1 VEMAESRTQG
11 SESRGSNQPGN
22 GADEQERRRAGGG
35 GSREMSALAE
45 RGRQFQSD
53 AQKLVGHVQEAR
65 GEIQTYVTQQVRERP
80 VATLAAAAG
89 VGYLLGGGLSSR
101 LTLLMFGFATRFG
114 MAVAAREMGSWA
126 SEGLTGGGGGGEH
139 SQTRH

>member
-1 VEMAESRTQG
+1 
-11 SESRGSNQPGN
+11 
-22 GADEQERRRAGGG
+22 
-35 GSREMSALAE
+35 L
-45 RGRQFQSD
+45 
-53 AQKLVGHVQEAR
+53 
-65 GEIQTYVTQQVRERP
+65 QTYVTQQVRERP

-114 MAVAAREMGSWA
+114 MAIAAREMGSWA
-126 SEGLTGGGGGGEH
+126 REGEYGGGGQ